1 MRNRLVLLLLL
12 FSLAHVAVAAK
23 RTTVA
28 QLRNILSGAHANHRS
43 DEAVAQDLA
52 GIEVSARIN
61 RSVLAEL
68 LAESPGPK
76 TSLKIKVLADE
87 SAFLEPPAEDIPS
100 RPAPDLAT
108 QKVLLGQAVHYVA
121 RTLPT
126 LPDFLATRRTER
138 YDDAPSSS
146 APGDSVS
153 RNGFNFKGVSESS
166 IAFRD
171 GRETDDPSAIAASL
185 TTSRK
190 EAHPAK
196 GKVKP
201 SPAEAVPS
209 KSLVSWGEFGPILG
223 LVLVD
228 AAKGKLGWDHWE
240 MLDGKAAA
248 VFQFSVDRAISH
260 YTVQYMHGGKG
271 EVVGSSYGANATL
284 RKNANGP
291 SAGMVRQDGDVTLVR
306 QATGYHGYL
315 TVDPET
321 GTILRISIEADLHP
335 DDPIL
340 RAGILVEYGPVKIG
354 EATYTCPIHSVS
366 VSASNEMYQR
376 GPSSASFSITKTQLN
391 NDDFVA
397 YRRFGSEATLVHD
410 PPAAEQQTGS
420 ADAEVAMAETA
431 TAAPESEAAHE
442 PTGTPSASESVP
454 AEAAVAATAN
464 APAPVVSPASAPLTA
479 AEREADEEILVRA
492 VNGLPGAGEPAFN
505 NAAGATGSTEAGAFT
520 LKVTT
525 RLVDIGL
532 IALDKHGKPVL
543 DLKQEDIE
551 IYDNGRRQQVRGF
564 HHAAP
569 SAVVAAQP
577 AETAPEQETFTNGVT
592 TVREVQE
599 APDMLILLLDESHL
613 AFQDL
618 NRARGEVLRFLKA
631 TRPTSRVAL
640 YSIGERGFHIIQDV
654 TQDHELV
661 AKKLAAWMPDASA
674 VAQAQT
680 LERRN
685 KQQFDTVRSV
695 QDLNFVNGN
704 SIDAPDTMQTT
715 DPELMQMGAN
725 PLRASL
731 EGMMALARH
740 FAPVAGHKSLAWIA
754 GDSVLSD
761 WESQAVGTDKG
772 QKYLDAAMMHARES
786 LNEAHIAL
794 YVVDASALEAG
805 GVDASLQNRN
815 VQLSQAAQDTA
826 SLNGGTSPRDAT
838 AGRMTAQMQQDLHG
852 IQGPVRQ
859 LAEAT
864 GGRAIRRGGDLKAT
878 LDSIEDDS
886 ASLYEISFGPDS
898 QADGKF
904 HTLLVKI
911 PSRKDVRLRYRTSY
925 LYDEEQSAST
935 RQRFEQAVW
944 SPQDLTGLQL
954 TAEALPPDSAGKSMV
969 KVRVAFPGLALEQ
982 KDGRWKD
989 QLYIFTV
996 LRDDATSKAQVA
1008 GDTLK
1013 ISLKQATYET
1023 GMPTGIPYQHPV
1035 EANAKL
1041 GSVRIIVVDANSGR
1055 MGSVTLPSTAFKP

>member
-1 MRNRLVLLLLL
+1 M
-12 FSLAHVAVAAK
+12 
-23 RTTVA
+23 
-28 QLRNILSGAHANHRS
+28 
-43 DEAVAQDLA
+43 
-52 GIEVSARIN
+52 
-61 RSVLAEL
+61 
-68 LAESPGPK
+68 
-76 TSLKIKVLADE
+76 
-87 SAFLEPPAEDIPS
+87 
-100 RPAPDLAT
+100 
-108 QKVLLGQAVHYVA
+108 
-121 RTLPT
+121 
-126 LPDFLATRRTER
+126 
-138 YDDAPSSS
+138 
-146 APGDSVS
+146 
-153 RNGFNFKGVSESS
+153 
-166 IAFRD
+166 
-171 GRETDDPSAIAASL
+171 
-185 TTSRK
+185 
-190 EAHPAK
+190 
-196 GKVKP
+196 
-201 SPAEAVPS
+201 
-209 KSLVSWGEFGPILG
+209 VSWGEFGPILG

-228 AAKGKLGWDHWE
+228 AAKGKLGWAHWE
-240 MLDGKAAA
+240 MLDGKQAA

-260 YTVQYMHGGKG
+260 YTVQYKHGGRG

-291 SAGMVRQDGDVTLVR
+291 SAGMVREEGDVTLMR

-397 YRRFGSEATLVHD
+397 YRRFGSEATLVHE
-410 PPAAEQQTGS
+410 PPAAEEPAGS
-420 ADAEVAMAETA
+420 APGETGVVETA
-431 TAAPESEAAHE
+431 TAAPGSEAVHE
-442 PTGTPSASESVP
+442 QAVTPAATESGSN
-454 AEAAVAATAN
+454 EAAVMATA
-464 APAPVVSPASAPLTA
+464 PMPVVSPSSVPLTA

-492 VNGLPGAGEPAFN
+492 VNGLPGAGEVAAS
-505 NAAGATGSTEAGAFT
+505 NAAGAAGSTEAGTFT

-543 DLKQEDIE
+543 DLKQEDFE
-551 IYDNGRRQQVRGF
+551 IFDNGRKQQVRGF
-564 HHAAP
+564 HHAAAG
-569 SAVVAAQP
+569 AVQGTDAAVP
-577 AETAPEQETFTNGVT
+577 VPEQETFTNGVT
-592 TVREVQE
+592 TVREVQD
-599 APDMLILLLDESHL
+599 APDMLILLMDESHL

-674 VAQAQT
+674 VAQAQS

-695 QDLNFVNGN
+695 QDLNSVNGN

-715 DPELMQMGAN
+715 DPQLMQMGAN

-754 GDSVLSD
+754 GDSVLAD
-761 WESQAVGTDKG
+761 WDSQAVGTEKG
-772 QKYLDAAMMHARES
+772 QKYLEAAMMHARES

-794 YVVDASALEAG
+794 YVVDASALEVG

-826 SLNGGTSPRDAT
+826 SLNGGSVSRDAT

-859 LAEAT
+859 LAEST
-864 GGRAIRRGGDLKAT
+864 GGRAVRRGGDLKAT

-911 PSRKDVRLRYRTSY
+911 PSRKDVKLRYRTSY
-925 LYDEEQSAST
+925 RYDEEQSAST

-944 SPQDLTGLQL
+944 SPQDLKGVQL

-969 KVRVAFPGLALEQ
+969 KVRVAFPGLDLHLEE
-982 KDGRWKD
+982 GRWKD

-1008 GDTLK
+1008 GDTLRV
-1013 ISLKQATYET
+1013 SLKQATYET
-1023 GMPTGIPYQHPV
+1023 GMPTGIPYQHAV
-1035 EANAKL
+1035 AANARL
-1041 GSVRIIVVDANSGR
+1041 GSVRIIVVDGNSGR
-1055 MGSVTLPSTAFKP
+1055 MGSVTLPASAFRP